1 MSQGLKPLAS
11 TVSLKTLAA
20 LPENCLCNV
29 RYPIPKAVV
38 DDRTSVI
45 GGGTSMVDNKIR
57 VFSDGVVDS
66 ATLVRRLR
74 VVSNYISWETGGVT
88 KSGPELVQGLVTPV
102 KKVSKN

>member
-20 LPENCLCNV
+20 LPESCLCNV
-29 RYPIPKAVV
+29 RYPIPKAVAMVV

-74 VVSNYISWETGGVT
+74 VVSKYISWETGGVT
-88 KSGPELVQGLVTPV
+88 VNIRS
-102 KKVSKN
+102 SFHFSYCYFS